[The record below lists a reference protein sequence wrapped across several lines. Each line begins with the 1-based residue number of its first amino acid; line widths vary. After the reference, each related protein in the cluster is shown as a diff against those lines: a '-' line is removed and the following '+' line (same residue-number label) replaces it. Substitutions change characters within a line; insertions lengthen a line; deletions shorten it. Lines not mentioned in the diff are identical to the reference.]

1 MKSVSFKRL
10 VASLLV
16 GGTLI
21 TGGIALA
28 ASNDS
33 ITVTDNATTTVTRQY
48 LGLGYQA
55 MRDGERPGLRIGG
68 AKGMNQ
74 EVADFLGVSIEDLI
88 AKRQSGMSL
97 ADIAKEKG
105 ITEEQLI
112 NFISENRNE
121 ALKKLVDEGKITQ
134 AQLEQHQTYMEQRI
148 KQNIESTSTGPKGL
162 GNGMAQGRR
171 AGR

>member
-74 EVADFLGVSIEDLI
+74 EVADFLGFL
-88 AKRQSGMSL
+88 
-97 ADIAKEKG
+97 
-105 ITEEQLI
+105 
-112 NFISENRNE
+112 
-121 ALKKLVDEGKITQ
+121 LKT
-134 AQLEQHQTYMEQRI
+134 
-148 KQNIESTSTGPKGL
+148 
-162 GNGMAQGRR
+162 
-171 AGR
+171 